1 MFLSNTNFHLLNDS
15 SLNPSKESTLQK
27 RPITISI
34 IKDPIK
40 ERERGTIENR
50 IESNGID
57 EGAWSDEQRQLKP
70 RSQKLVDDCALS
82 LIP

>member
-1 MFLSNTNFHLLNDS
+1 MFLSNTNFHFLNDS

-40 ERERGTIENR
+40 EREREER
-50 IESNGID
+50 SKIESNRMESTKAPGPTSSGSLNP
-57 EGAWSDEQRQLKP
+57 GARNWWMTVHYR
-70 RSQKLVDDCALS
+70 
-82 LIP
+82 